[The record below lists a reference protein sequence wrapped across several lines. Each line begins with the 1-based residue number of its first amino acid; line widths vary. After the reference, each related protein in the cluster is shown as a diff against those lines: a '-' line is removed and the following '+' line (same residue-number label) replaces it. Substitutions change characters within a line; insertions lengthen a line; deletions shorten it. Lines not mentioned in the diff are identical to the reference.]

1 MIAEFFRL
9 TNIDLHSAFND
20 GFEKQYRQ
28 KIKLKPLKHKPAIVR
43 EIREYCVTLKDAER
57 RICKYLM
64 HIINLVDHNF
74 N

>member
-9 TNIDLHSAFND
+9 SKIDLHSAFND
-20 GFEKQYRQ
+20 GFEKLYKQ
-28 KIKLKPLKHKPAIVR
+28 ILKLKPLKQEPAIVR

-64 HIINLVDHNF
+64 PIN
-74 N
+74 